1 MNLSSKSIL
10 LTGGCGYIGSHTCYQ
25 LLESDHSIPIIIIDN
40 LSNSDLSNFHSL
52 QQSFPHSKISLYSF
66 DLCNYVEL
74 KKVFEENEIEG
85 VIHFAGLKAV
95 GESCEKPLEYYS
107 NNLNST
113 LNLIQVM
120 KEENCKNLIFSSS
133 ATVYGMPQY
142 VPIDEEHP
150 TSALNPYGR
159 TKLMIEEILKDIYQ
173 SLDNQINMILLRY
186 FNPISCHPSGLLKE
200 NPLGRPNN
208 LFPILSRVYQGIYPE
223 LTVFGDDYETKDGTG
238 VRDYIHV
245 VDLSEAHLLSLHY
258 LLKKKEEKP
267 VLKIYNVGTGNGISV
282 MEMIH
287 KFEEFGGRKIK
298 YKIVERRK
306 GDAPICFADSEKIE
320 KELGWKAKYGLN
332 EMVQHELERIWME
345 NKNKNES

>member
-25 LLESDHSIPIIIIDN
+25 ILESSPSTPIIIIDN
-40 LSNSDLSNFHSL
+40 LSNSDLSNFHSV
-52 QQSFPHSKISLYSF
+52 QRSFPYSKISLYSI
-66 DLCNYVEL
+66 DLCNDKEL
-74 KKVFEENEIEG
+74 KKVFQENEIEG

-95 GESCEKPLEYYS
+95 GESCEKPHEYYS
-107 NNLNST
+107 NNLIST

-120 KEENCKNLIFSSS
+120 KEFKCKNLIFSSS
-133 ATVYGMPQY
+133 ATVYGLPQY

-173 SLDNQINMILLRY
+173 STDNQMNIILLRY
-186 FNPISCHPSGLLKE
+186 FNPISCHSSKLLKE

-208 LFPILSRVYQGIYPE
+208 LFPILSRVYQGIYPV
-223 LTVFGDDYETKDGTG
+223 LTIFGDDYETQDGTG

-245 VDLSEAHLLSLHY
+245 VDLSEAHLLSLQY
-258 LLKKKEEKP
+258 LLKREEEKA
-267 VLKIYNVGTGNGISV
+267 VLKIYNVGTGKGISV
-282 MEMIH
+282 MEMIQ
-287 KFEEFGGRKIK
+287 KFEELGKKKIE

-306 GDAPICFADSEKIE
+306 GDAPSCYADSHKIE
-320 KELGWKAKYGLN
+320 RELGWKAKYGLN

-345 NKNKNES
+345 NINKNEY